1 MNTYDVTY
9 GYITPDCCV
18 DSVLIQIHLLAKRS
32 DCVERVKAE
41 NKEEAEK
48 IMEQFFVKEGIRGQ
62 IRHVEQVR

>member
-9 GYITPDCCV
+9 GYITPDCCF
-18 DSVLIQIHLLAKRS
+18 

-48 IMEQFFVKEGIRGQ
+48 IMEQLLEKEGIRGQ